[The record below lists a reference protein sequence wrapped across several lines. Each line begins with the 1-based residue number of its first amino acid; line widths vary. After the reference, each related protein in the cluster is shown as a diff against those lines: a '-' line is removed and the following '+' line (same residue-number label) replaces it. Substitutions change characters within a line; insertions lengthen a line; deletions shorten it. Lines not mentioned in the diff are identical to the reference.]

1 MSEFGLG
8 PVGLASADPELLAL
22 RTEQAWQDF
31 REAIPDVDLTASAR
45 VKRQSPGAVI
55 AKVGDWPE
63 SRQLP
68 EILADARA
76 GRLETIDQDAID
88 ERVMALHQDEPLP
101 ELLAAVDR
109 AIESLAEF
117 RSQWVA
123 NEKVALLPVG
133 SPLGVLPVLTYLH
146 AAAFQLAVAARDL
159 RKAGVFAPDRLIS
172 AGLAALVDTTGA
184 LAARMEIDS
193 SFAVQTQLG
202 TVATTS
208 IEQTWIVT
216 ESTEHDANLP
226 GLSGD
231 AGLLIDMA
239 SGRRNPLG
247 PIRSK
252 QVQIRDMGSLMKLA
266 PIAQANP
273 GLPGGPILRRAA
285 VVLGAF
291 RF

>member
-1 MSEFGLG
+1 MPSVAPG
-8 PVGLASADPELLAL
+8 PIGLASAGPQQLAL
-22 RTEQAWQDF
+22 RTEQAWRDF
-31 REAIPDVDLTASAR
+31 RQAISTVDLTASTR
-45 VKRQSPGAVI
+45 VKRRSPGAVI

-68 EILADARA
+68 EIVADARA

-101 ELLAAVDR
+101 GLLAAVDR

-117 RSQWVA
+117 RSRWA
-123 NEKVALLPVG
+123 TTEKLALLPVG

-159 RKAGVFAPDRLIS
+159 GNAGVSVPDNLIS
-172 AGLAALVDTTGA
+172 SGLAALVDTTGA
-184 LAARMEIDS
+184 LAARMKIDT

-202 TVATTS
+202 TVITTS
-208 IEQTWIVT
+208 TEQTWTVT
-216 ESTEHDANLP
+216 ESADRDVDLP
-226 GLSGD
+226 GLRGD
-231 AGLLIDMA
+231 AALLIDMA
-239 SGRRNPLG
+239 SGRRNPIG

-252 QVQIRDMGSLMKLA
+252 QVQIRDMSSLMKLA